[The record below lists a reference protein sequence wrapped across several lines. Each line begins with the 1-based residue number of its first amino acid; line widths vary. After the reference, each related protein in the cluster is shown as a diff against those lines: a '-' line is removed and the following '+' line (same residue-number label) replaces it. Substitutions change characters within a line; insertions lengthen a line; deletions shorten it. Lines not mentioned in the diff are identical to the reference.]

1 MSKQVKKN
9 KKGLQVS
16 PKLFGMKG
24 KEQGVK

>member
-1 MSKQVKKN
+1 MSTQFNKN
-9 KKGLQVS
+9 NKGLQVS